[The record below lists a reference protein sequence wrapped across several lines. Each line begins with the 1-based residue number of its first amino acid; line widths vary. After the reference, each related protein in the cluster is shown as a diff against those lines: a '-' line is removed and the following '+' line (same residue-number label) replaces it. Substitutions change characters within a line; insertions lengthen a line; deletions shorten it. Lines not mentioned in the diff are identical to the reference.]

1 MGEFM
6 TNLEAVIEIG
16 STGIRLMAFEIA
28 EDSSWQ
34 VIDKS
39 ECSVP
44 LGYDVFTTG
53 YLSRDTIL
61 QVLHILER
69 FKEQL
74 QGWAITETHTHLI
87 ATSAFREAKNRDT
100 VLDRIFLKTGFRV
113 KVIDGIEENRLMYI
127 ALLEVLKT
135 EIPRLSKHNSL
146 ILEIGGGSTE
156 IMLMD
161 HGKMAGVHSLRL
173 GTVLIEQSLKA
184 LFGTSSEIHR
194 FLEEF
199 TRNTGTNLK
208 TEINLNDIKVFITI
222 GTEARIAALSL
233 GKQIAPRV
241 WSISKEKYN
250 KFVKE
255 VSDYSVDEVMAKFSL
270 SYTDSKAF
278 NVGLLT
284 YKLFLDLTQAEEII
298 VTDTNIREGLILSM
312 NSDSPDIKQS
322 FLYQIIASAKNLG
335 KKYQYDELHAKN
347 VCKVAL
353 QIYDTMID
361 EIGLDFHSRQLLEI
375 AALLHDVGMYIRGS
389 DHQLHSNYIILH
401 SDIFGLTKDDMQIIS
416 LVAKYHRGAGPNQ
429 NDSSF
434 TSLPRSDRIVV
445 LKLAAIL
452 RVADALD
459 RSHSQKEIEVSTK
472 IQEDNLILR
481 VKGGQNL
488 NLEKIALLEKGDLF
502 ESVFGYKL
510 ILEGNGDFSE

>member
-1 MGEFM
+1 M
-6 TNLEAVIEIG
+6 
-16 STGIRLMAFEIA
+16 
-28 EDSSWQ
+28 
-34 VIDKS
+34 
-39 ECSVP
+39 
-44 LGYDVFTTG
+44 
-53 YLSRDTIL
+53 
-61 QVLHILER
+61 
-69 FKEQL
+69 
-74 QGWAITETHTHLI
+74 
-87 ATSAFREAKNRDT
+87 
-100 VLDRIFLKTGFRV
+100 
-113 KVIDGIEENRLMYI
+113 
-127 ALLEVLKT
+127 
-135 EIPRLSKHNSL
+135 
-146 ILEIGGGSTE
+146 
-156 IMLMD
+156 
-161 HGKMAGVHSLRL
+161 
-173 GTVLIEQSLKA
+173 
-184 LFGTSSEIHR
+184 
-194 FLEEF
+194 
-199 TRNTGTNLK
+199 
-208 TEINLNDIKVFITI
+208 
-222 GTEARIAALSL
+222 
-233 GKQIAPRV
+233 
-241 WSISKEKYN
+241 
-250 KFVKE
+250 KE

>member
-1 MGEFM
+1 M
-6 TNLEAVIEIG
+6 TNLKAVIEIG
-16 STGIRLMAFEIA
+16 STGIRLMAFEIS
-28 EDSSWQ
+28 ENSNWK

-61 QVLHILER
+61 QILHILNR

-74 QGWAITETHTHLI
+74 QGWAITESHTHLI
-87 ATSAFREAKNRDT
+87 ATSALREAKNRDT
-100 VLDRIFLKTGFRV
+100 VLDRIFVKTGFRV
-113 KVIDGIEENRLMYI
+113 KVIDGIEENRLMYL
-127 ALLEVLKT
+127 ALLEALKT
-135 EIPRLSKHNSL
+135 EIPRISRHNSL

-156 IMLMD
+156 IMLMN
-161 HGKMAGVHSLRL
+161 HGKMAAVHSLRL
-173 GTVLIEQSLKA
+173 GTVLIEQSLKS
-184 LFGTSSEIHR
+184 LFGASSEIHR

-199 TRNTGTNLK
+199 TRNTGANLK

-233 GKQIAPRV
+233 GKQIGPRI
-241 WSISKEKYN
+241 WSISKENYN

-255 VSDYSVDEVMAKFSL
+255 VSHYSVEEVMARFSL

-312 NSDSPDIKQS
+312 ISDSDAELQQS

-335 KKYQYDELHAKN
+335 RKYKYDEQHGKN
-347 VCKVAL
+347 VCKLAL
-353 QIYDTMID
+353 QIYDTMKD
-361 EIGLDFHSRQLLEI
+361 EIGLDLHNRQLLEI
-375 AALLHDVGMYIRGS
+375 SALLHDIGMYIRGS
-389 DHQLHSNYIILH
+389 DHQLHSYYIILH

-429 NDSSF
+429 TDTSY
-434 TSLPRSDRIVV
+434 TSLPRTERVSV

-459 RSHSQKEIEVSTK
+459 RSHSQSPIEMTTK
-472 IQEDNLILR
+472 IQDDNLILS
-481 VKGGQNL
+481 VKGVQNL
-488 NLEKIALLEKGDLF
+488 NLEKIALSEKGNLF

-510 ILEGNGDFSE
+510 VLEGN

>member
-1 MGEFM
+1 M

-16 STGIRLMAFEIA
+16 STGIRLMAFEIST
-28 EDSSWQ
+28 DSTWK

-39 ECSVP
+39 ECVVP

-61 QVLHILER
+61 QTLHILNR

-74 QGWAITETHTHLI
+74 QGWAITENHTHLI

-100 VLDRIFLKTGFRV
+100 VLDRIYVKTGFRV

-127 ALLEVLKT
+127 ALIESLKT

-161 HGKMAGVHSLRL
+161 HGKMAAVHSLRL
-173 GTVLIEQSLKA
+173 GTVLIEQSLKS
-184 LFGTSSEIHR
+184 LFSTSSEIHR

-199 TRNTGTNLK
+199 TRNTGANLK

-233 GKQIAPRV
+233 GNQIAPRV
-241 WSISKEKYN
+241 WSISKENYN

-255 VSDYSVDEVMAKFSL
+255 VSNYSVEEVMAKFSL
-270 SYTDSKAF
+270 SYADSKAF

-312 NSDSPDIKQS
+312 ISDSDAEIQQS
-322 FLYQIIASAKNLG
+322 FLYQVIASAKNLG
-335 KKYQYDELHAKN
+335 KKYKYDELHGKN
-347 VCKVAL
+347 VRKVAL
-353 QIYDTMID
+353 QIYDTMKA

-375 AALLHDVGMYIRGS
+375 AALLHDIGMFIRGS
-389 DHQLHSNYIILH
+389 DHELHSNYIILH

-416 LVAKYHRGAGPNQ
+416 LVAKYHRGQGPNQ

-434 TSLPRSDRIVV
+434 TSLPRTERISV

-459 RSHSQKEIEVSTK
+459 RSHSQKEIEISTK
-472 IQEDNLILR
+472 IEEDNLILR
-481 VKGGQNL
+481 VEGVQNL

-510 ILEGNGDFSE
+510 ILEGGDFRE